1 MKFCWYFFLTLGLFL
16 SIQNSYAQTD
26 TLVVRGKIENLTA
39 RLYRQA
45 SEVVVA
51 RVNILQPNHEIIRAA
66 PLQPNGSFE
75 LKMPLIYPKEEC
87 YLTYNNVV
95 MPFLGSKGIV
105 EVTIY
110 ADSLAKSDIPLRF
123 AGVNAE
129 VNNLHAQFYV
139 QRKKWL
145 EANPAPT
152 TNTTDPSKY
161 WQHLDTESNRQ
172 IAFFRSLPAFT
183 KAPPLLEEWVVS
195 SIENTAKA
203 QLYSFLQKTEQRVP
217 NSLWVI
223 SPSNAEQQTNR
234 MGANGKPTATVAD
247 LDQSSLLTFARAD
260 FFQQFSAHAQL
271 MTPGLSVSALPVT
284 KIASM
289 ILAYVPDIA
298 PEEKTKLQEI
308 SLGGSAKTRDL
319 TMLNNLFSKKRD
331 TLESINTF
339 ELENRK
345 YSFYFGDM
353 GADYLN
359 ATFYVRH
366 LYTASIFNKKVW
378 YQHIRPTLT
387 SAYYQKS
394 LDELH
399 HIECSDSTII
409 REANDIVG
417 LQTQGN
423 YEAELGNGIT
433 LYQKIYMSGRDFW
446 EEIKRKV
453 RGKPTYLLFW
463 TNDEYG
469 MRALAEARQLE
480 ASLPKGQLNFVY
492 LAEYKEGANVWLENV
507 VKSKCRGLHGKLTQ
521 YQNGF
526 LEAEWEITQAPYAVI
541 LDAQGKYLKRNAPLP
556 GDREEWRKIWPKIF
570 KK

>member
-1 MKFCWYFFLTLGLFL
+1 MTLRWYFFLTLGLFL

-75 LKMPLIYPKEEC
+75 LKMPLIFPKEEC

-95 MPFLGSKGIV
+95 MPFLGSKGVV

-129 VNNLHAQFYV
+129 VNNLHAQFYI

-145 EANPAPT
+145 EANPATT
-152 TNTTDPSKY
+152 TNTTDAGKY

-203 QLYSFLQKTEQRVP
+203 QLYSFLQQTLQRVP

-223 SPSNAEQQTNR
+223 SSTEAEQRTTR
-234 MGANGKPTATVAD
+234 MGPQGKPIVTVAD

-271 MTPGLSVSALPVT
+271 TTPALSINTLPVA
-284 KIASM
+284 KVASL
-289 ILAYVPDIA
+289 ILTYIPDIS
-298 PEEKTKLQEI
+298 EEQKSKLLEI

-319 TMLNNLFSKKRD
+319 TMLNTLFSKKRD
-331 TLESINTF
+331 TLEVINTF

-345 YSFYFGDM
+345 YSFYFGER
-353 GADYLN
+353 GVDYLN

-366 LYTASIFNKKVW
+366 LYTAPILNKMVW

-387 SAYYQKS
+387 SPYYQKS

-399 HIECSDSTII
+399 HIECNDSTAIN
-409 REANDIVG
+409 EAHDIVD

-423 YEAELGNGIT
+423 FEAELGNGIT
-433 LYQKIYMSGRDFW
+433 LYQKIYMGGREFW
-446 EEIKRKV
+446 DEIKRKV
-453 RGKPTYLLFW
+453 RGTPTYLLFW

-492 LAEYKEGANVWLENV
+492 LSEYKESTNVWVENV
-507 VKSKCRGLHGKLTQ
+507 VKRKSRGLHGKLTQ
-521 YQNGF
+521 DQNEF
-526 LEAEWEITQAPYAVI
+526 LEAEWEITQAPYAVL
-541 LDAQGKYLKRNAPLP
+541 LDAQGRYIKRDAPLP
-556 GDREEWRKIWPKIF
+556 GDREGWSKIWPKVF
-570 KK
+570 KR

>member
-1 MKFCWYFFLTLGLFL
+1 MKLRWYFFLTLGLFL

-75 LKMPLIYPKEEC
+75 LKMPLIFPKEEC

-95 MPFLGSKGIV
+95 MPFLGSKGTV

-129 VNNLHAQFYV
+129 VNNFHAQFYV

-145 EANPAPT
+145 TANPTAT

-172 IAFFRSLPAFT
+172 IAFFRALPAFT
-183 KAPPLLEEWVVS
+183 KAPSLLEEWVVS
-195 SIENTAKA
+195 SIENSAKA
-203 QLYSFLQKTEQRVP
+203 QLYSFLKKTEQRVP

-223 SPSNAEQQTNR
+223 SSTEAEQRTTRTGPQ
-234 MGANGKPTATVAD
+234 GKPIVTVAD
-247 LDQSSLLTFARAD
+247 LDQSNLLTFARAD

-271 MTPGLSVSALPVT
+271 MTPTLSVTSLPVS
-284 KIASM
+284 KVASL
-289 ILAYVPDIA
+289 ILTYIPDIT
-298 PEEKTKLQEI
+298 EDQKNKLLEI

-319 TMLNNLFSKKRD
+319 TMLNNLFNKKRD
-331 TLESINTF
+331 TLEVINTF
-339 ELENRK
+339 ELENRR
-345 YSFYFGDM
+345 YSFYFGNM
-353 GADYLN
+353 GVDYLN
-359 ATFYVRH
+359 ATFYIRH
-366 LYTASIFNKKVW
+366 IYTSPILNKMVW

-387 SAYYQKS
+387 SVYYQKS

-399 HIECSDSTII
+399 HIECTDSTAIN
-409 REANDIVG
+409 EAHDLVG

-423 YEAELGNGIT
+423 FEAEVGNGIT
-433 LYQKIYMSGRDFW
+433 LYQKIYMDGREFW
-446 EEIKRKV
+446 DEIKRKV
-453 RGKPTYLLFW
+453 RGTPTYLLFW

-492 LAEYKEGANVWLENV
+492 LSEYKESTSVWLENV
-507 VKSKCRGLHGKLTQ
+507 IKRKCRGLHGKLTQ
-521 YQNGF
+521 HQNEF
-526 LEAEWEITQAPYAVI
+526 LEAEWEISQAPYAVL
-541 LDAQGKYLKRNAPLP
+541 LDAQGKYIKRNAPLP
-556 GDREEWRKIWPKIF
+556 SDQEGWSKIWPKVF
-570 KK
+570 KR

>member
-1 MKFCWYFFLTLGLFL
+1 MKLRWYFFLTLGLFL

-51 RVNILQPNHEIIRAA
+51 RVNILQPNREIIQVA

-75 LKMPLIYPKEEC
+75 LKMPLIFPKEEC

-95 MPFLGSKGIV
+95 MPFLGSKGRV

-123 AGVNAE
+123 GGVNGE

-145 EANPAPT
+145 AANPAAT
-152 TNTTDPSKY
+152 TSTTDTGKY
-161 WQHLDTESNRQ
+161 WQHLDAESNRQ
-172 IAFFRSLPAFT
+172 VAFFRALPAFT

-203 QLYSFLQKTEQRVP
+203 QLYSFLKETEQRVP
-217 NSLWVI
+217 NSLWII
-223 SPSNAEQQTNR
+223 SSTNAEQRTNR
-234 MGANGKPTATVAD
+234 ATTQGKPVATVAD
-247 LDQSSLLTFARAD
+247 LDQSGLLTFARAD

-271 MTPGLSVSALPVT
+271 MTPELSVSTLPVT
-284 KIASM
+284 KVASM
-289 ILAYVPDIA
+289 ILAFVPDIT
-298 PEEKTKLQEI
+298 PEEKAKLQEI
-308 SLGGSAKTRDL
+308 ALGGSAKTRDL
-319 TMLNNLFSKKRD
+319 TMLNTLFNKKRD
-331 TLESINTF
+331 TLETINTF

-345 YSFYFGDM
+345 YSFYFGNM

-378 YQHIRPTLT
+378 YRHIRPTLT

-453 RGKPTYLLFW
+453 RGRPTYLIFW
-463 TNDEYG
+463 THDEYG

-492 LAEYKEGANVWLENV
+492 LADYKEGATVWLENV
-507 VKSKCRGLHGKLTQ
+507 VKSKTRGLHGNLTRT
-521 YQNGF
+521 QNDF

-556 GDREEWRKIWPKIF
+556 GDREGWSKIWPKIF
-570 KK
+570 KR